1 MPTYYLSDAD
11 LTALQYET
19 LSISAP
25 ASLDE
30 AQGWTVNKKAS
41 PNYCVYKPDTIRPA
55 TDFVTGEPAGFT
67 QLGYRTSGAKN
78 GTFAPGAWQLA
89 FKVKCNTYYSQI
101 GNVKF
106 RLWRSTNASG
116 AGATQI
122 TAGWQTSGQISF
134 TGANQ
139 YKTGTVSV
147 SLSAV
152 TLTNEYLFLEVE
164 WSVQASGGNNAA
176 AVYWCHHEGAA
187 EKLTTPAFNV
197 GLVGV
202 SPGAAAIIGA
212 AKLARKI
219 AGHTTPAAGA
229 TGAVKRAV
237 KIAGNALGAAAAAAP
252 LHRIKRLPASACA
265 ASSLTAGVARAS
277 RRLYGTISASAGESA
292 TLKGIQKI
300 RGTIAPLA
308 TAGGGLARGRKIAGG
323 SAARGEVGGRA
334 GLVRLVAG
342 FSGALSALAGPGKVL
357 RRITGAAPGLG
368 AISGP
373 LKIRG
378 RLEGA
383 ASGDAAVLGAV
394 KARRMITGMGG
405 ATSFAAAS
413 LQAFSGGRAEYEPL
427 DLQVYTSTSQVL
439 AALSQRGVA
448 AAASKSGVAAGTRPL
463 NISAFREELEINL
476 S

>member
-19 LSISAP
+19 LSLSAP

-30 AQGWTVNKKAS
+30 AQGWTVNKKSS
-41 PNYCVYKPDTIRPA
+41 PNYCAYKPDTTRPA
-55 TDFVTGEPAGFT
+55 SDFVSNEPSAFS

-89 FKVKCNTYYSQI
+89 FKVKCNSYYSQT
-101 GNVKF
+101 GYVKF
-106 RLWRSTNASG
+106 RLWRSTNANG

-122 TAGWQTSGQISF
+122 TAGWQTSGLISF
-134 TGANQ
+134 TAANQ

-147 SLSAV
+147 SLSTV
-152 TLTNEYLFLEVE
+152 TLTNEYLFLEIE
-164 WSVQASGGNNAA
+164 WSVQASGGNNTA

-197 GLVGV
+197 GLAGI
-202 SPGAAAIIGA
+202 SPGAGAIIGA

-219 AGHTTPAAGA
+219 AGNTTAAAGVA
-229 TGAVKRAV
+229 GAVKRV
-237 KIAGNALGAAAAAAP
+237 GKIAGNALGAAAAAAP
-252 LHRIKRLPASACA
+252 LHRIKRLQASACA
-265 ASSLTAGVARAS
+265 ANSLTAGVARVS
-277 RRLYGTISASAGESA
+277 RRLYGTISASAGAGA
-292 TLKGIQKI
+292 TLKDIRKI

-357 RRITGAAPGLG
+357 RRITGAALGLG

-373 LKIRG
+373 LIIRG
-378 RLEGA
+378 RLQGT
-383 ASGDAAVLGAV
+383 ASGDAAVSGAV
-394 KARRMITGMGG
+394 KARRRITGVGD

-413 LQAFSGGRAEYEPL
+413 LQAFSGGRGQYEPL
-427 DLQVYTSTSQVL
+427 ELQVYTSRSEVL
-439 AALSQRGVA
+439 AAMSQRGVA
-448 AAASKSGVAAGTRPL
+448 AAASKSGVAAGTCPL